1 MGNKKY
7 KYIKELMEKYNVQSA
22 INLYRTMTSKEYS
35 KLIELQL
42 NIVREYNKLI
52 KL

>member
-1 MGNKKY
+1 MGYEKY

-22 INLYRTMTSKEYS
+22 RNLYSTITCKEYN

-42 NIVREYNKLI
+42 SMLNNIIN
-52 KL
+52 

>member
-1 MGNKKY
+1 MGYEKY
-7 KYIKELMEKYNVQSA
+7 KYIKELMAKYNLQNPRS
-22 INLYRTMTSKEYS
+22 LYGTITGKEYD

-42 NIVREYNKLI
+42 NIVREYNKLA